1 MRHYREYPNADYL
14 GRRMK
19 RTLEFAY
26 GAVAYLMFLGV
37 FLYLLGFCL
46 DLFVPK
52 SAETGVAG
60 PVAPALL
67 INSLLLLLF
76 GVQHSVMARRSF
88 KDWITQFIS
97 PAIERSTYVLATNLA
112 FILMFVYWQPLPGS
126 LWSVEDASLRTL
138 VYAIAGVG
146 TVIILISTFLTDHFD
161 LFGLRQIWLNLLKK
175 TYTPVPFQE
184 IFFYKWVRHPM
195 MVGVLIL
202 LWAAPDMSMGHLMF
216 SAGMSLY
223 ILVGIH
229 FEEKGLARELGEPYT
244 SYQARTRRLLPFY

>member
-1 MRHYREYPNADYL
+1 
-14 GRRMK
+14 MK
-19 RTLEFAY
+19 RLLEFAY
-26 GAVAYLMFLGV
+26 GAIAYLLFLAV

-52 SAETGVAG
+52 SAESGIAG
-60 PVAPALL
+60 AAMPAFL
-67 INSLLLLLF
+67 INAALLLLF
-76 GVQHSVMARRSF
+76 GIQHSVMARRSF
-88 KDWITQFIS
+88 KDWITQYIS
-97 PAIERSTYVLATNLA
+97 PAIERSTYVMATNIA

-126 LWSVEDASLRTL
+126 LWSVEDSTMRM
-138 VYAIAGVG
+138 VIYGIAGFG

-175 TYTPVPFQE
+175 TYTPVPFRE
-184 IFFYKWVRHPM
+184 ILFYKWVRHPM

-223 ILVGIH
+223 VLVGIY
-229 FEEKGLARELGEPYT
+229 FEEKGLAKELGEPYT
-244 SYQARTRRLLPFY
+244 AYQARTRRLLPFY